1 MEEIIVRD
9 IENYNIKFINGDLII
24 TPKNDYIDKTDLKFI
39 DLTKSI
45 IIDCIVCYKNNNLIT
60 NKTNYIDILIEIW
73 KLYNIAEIIQKTN
86 FNISLKNEKNYKGY
100 IWNELLGFS
109 YIKENENKIFKE
121 IINFIKFNDY
131 NIDIK
136 IKLHNNKIIFFK
148 I

>member
-1 MEEIIVRD
+1 MEESIVRD

-24 TPKNDYIDKTDLKFI
+24 TSKNNYIDETDLKFI

-45 IIDCIVCYKNNNLIT
+45 IIDCRICYKNNNLIT
-60 NKTNYIDILIEIW
+60 NKTNYMNILIEIW

-86 FNISLKNEKNYKGY
+86 FNISLKNENNYNGY

-109 YIKENENKIFKE
+109 YIRENENKILKE

-131 NIDIK
+131 IIDIK
-136 IKLHNNKIIFFK
+136 IKLNNNKNIFFK

>member
-24 TPKNDYIDKTDLKFI
+24 TPKNDYIDEKDLKFI
-39 DLTKSI
+39 DLTQSTI
-45 IIDCIVCYKNNNLIT
+45 ICCRVYYKNNNLIT
-60 NKTNYIDILIEIW
+60 NKINYMDILIEIW
-73 KLYNIAEIIQKTN
+73 KLYNIPEIIQKTN
-86 FNISLKNEKNYKGY
+86 FNILLTNKNDYKGY

-109 YIKENENKIFKE
+109 YIQQTENKIFRE

-131 NIDIK
+131 NLDIQ
-136 IKLHNNKIIFFK
+136 IKLNNNKIIFFK

>member
-24 TPKNDYIDKTDLKFI
+24 TPKNDYINEDDLKFI
-39 DLTKSI
+39 DLIKTT
-45 IIDCIVCYKNNNLIT
+45 IVSCRICYKNNNLIT
-60 NKTNYIDILIEIW
+60 NKTNYMDILIEIW
-73 KLYNIAEIIQKTN
+73 KLYNITEIIQKTN
-86 FNISLKNEKNYKGY
+86 FNISFKNEKGYNGY
-100 IWNELLGFS
+100 IWNEFLGFS
-109 YIKENENKIFKE
+109 YIKENENKILKE

-136 IKLHNNKIIFFK
+136 IKLKNKKIIFFK

>member
-24 TPKNDYIDKTDLKFI
+24 TPKNDYIDEDDLKFI

-45 IIDCIVCYKNNNLIT
+45 IIDCRICYKNNNLIT
-60 NKTNYIDILIEIW
+60 NKTNYMNILIEIW

-86 FNISLKNEKNYKGY
+86 FNISLKNENNYNGY

-109 YIKENENKIFKE
+109 YIRENENKILKE

-131 NIDIK
+131 IIDIK
-136 IKLHNNKIIFFK
+136 IKLNNNKIIFFK

>member
-1 MEEIIVRD
+1 MEEIIIRD

-24 TPKNDYIDKTDLKFI
+24 TSKNNYIDETDLKFI

-45 IIDCIVCYKNNNLIT
+45 AIDCRICYKNNNLIT
-60 NKTNYIDILIEIW
+60 NKTNYMNILIEIW

-86 FNISLKNEKNYKGY
+86 FNISLKNENNYNGY

-109 YIKENENKIFKE
+109 YIRENENKILKE

-131 NIDIK
+131 IIDIK
-136 IKLHNNKIIFFK
+136 IKLNNNKIIFFK

>member
-24 TPKNDYIDKTDLKFI
+24 TSKNNYIDETDLKFI

-45 IIDCIVCYKNNNLIT
+45 IIDCRICYKNNNLIT
-60 NKTNYIDILIEIW
+60 NKTNYMNILIEIW

-86 FNISLKNEKNYKGY
+86 FNISLKNENNYNGY

-109 YIKENENKIFKE
+109 YIRENENKILKE

-131 NIDIK
+131 IIDIK
-136 IKLHNNKIIFFK
+136 IKLNNNKIIFFK

>member
-24 TPKNDYIDKTDLKFI
+24 TPKNDYINEDDLKFI
-39 DLTKSI
+39 DLIKTT
-45 IIDCIVCYKNNNLIT
+45 IVSCRICYKNNNLIT
-60 NKTNYIDILIEIW
+60 NKTNYMDILIEIW

-86 FNISLKNEKNYKGY
+86 FNISFKTENNYKGY
-100 IWNELLGFS
+100 IWNEFLGFS
-109 YIKENENKIFKE
+109 YIKENENKILKE

-136 IKLHNNKIIFFK
+136 IKLKNKKIIFFK